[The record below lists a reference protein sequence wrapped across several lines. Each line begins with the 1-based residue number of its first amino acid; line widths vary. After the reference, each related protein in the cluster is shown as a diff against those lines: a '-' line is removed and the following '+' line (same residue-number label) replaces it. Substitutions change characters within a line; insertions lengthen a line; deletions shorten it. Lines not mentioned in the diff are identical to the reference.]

1 MRLLERVLHSKTKDQ
16 LVLVSLGKPKRTNP
30 NFFLIEELFGFVFF
44 ILNSIQAR
52 LGVFTPRLACAYADL
67 SAAYV
72 FIMFFLPFFKFSF
85 AFFAFKEGLV
95 IREEA
100 SCECFQF
107 VFQSESRNG
116 LHLLSRLF
124 FYSLP
129 FLSLSGNSATSFN
142 TESLLSPYSMLFSK
156 VLLSAEGKTTIGDQN
171 STIILL
177 TSRFLVVI
185 AGNAGLSRG
194 AICLLSY
201 NILAFEINVGQT
213 ACTAVDRR
221 RTAELLLENMIEMTD
236 VVKSCVEDDV
246 YDRQIGGA
254 EHIFN
259 VIHPNIVDIGDR
271 RSVQIPSEYSTEI
284 GVVFP

>member
-1 MRLLERVLHSKTKDQ
+1 MRTHLIIPLHRQTQRLRNQSLQLYRNSISAITQSMRLLERVLHSKTKDQ

-85 AFFAFKEGLV
+85 AFFAFKEGLD

-201 NILAFEINVGQT
+201 NIQKRDFASI
-213 ACTAVDRR
+213 RP
-221 RTAELLLENMIEMTD
+221 
-236 VVKSCVEDDV
+236 
-246 YDRQIGGA
+246 Y
-254 EHIFN
+254 
-259 VIHPNIVDIGDR
+259 IHPQVH
-271 RSVQIPSEYSTEI
+271 SVINS
-284 GVVFP
+284 VFKIIIK